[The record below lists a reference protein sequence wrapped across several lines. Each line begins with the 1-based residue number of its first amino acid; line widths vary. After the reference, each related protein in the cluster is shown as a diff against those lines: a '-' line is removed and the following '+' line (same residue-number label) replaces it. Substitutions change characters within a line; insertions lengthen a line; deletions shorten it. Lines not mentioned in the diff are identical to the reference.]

1 MNRVFVSI
9 LLFLTVACTGKSPQ
23 EKSAQKVETPLQN
36 TSIEFTEL
44 SHGFGELKAGEIV
57 LHTFEFENTGSH
69 DFVIES
75 IETDCGCV
83 HTNHI
88 QERVKPGEKGW
99 IEVELDT
106 SGLVGR
112 EYKTIEIH
120 GNSKELKH
128 LAIFATVKN
137 ELLDIKY

>member
-1 MNRVFVSI
+1 MHRIFVSI
-9 LLFLTVACTGKSPQ
+9 LLILTLACTTKSPQ
-23 EKSAQKVETPLQN
+23 KEELQKVEARPEN
-36 TSIEFTEL
+36 TTIEITEL
-44 SHGFGELKAGEIV
+44 AHGFGELQAGEIV
-57 LHTFEFENTGSH
+57 LHTFEFVNTGNH
-69 DFVIES
+69 DFLIES
-75 IETDCGCV
+75 IESDCGCV
-83 HTNHI
+83 HTNYI

-120 GNSKELKH
+120 GNSKDLKH

-137 ELLDIKY
+137 ELLEIK

>member
-1 MNRVFVSI
+1 MHRIFVSI
-9 LLFLTVACTGKSPQ
+9 LLILMLACTAKSP
-23 EKSAQKVETPLQN
+23 EKKELQKVEAPPEN
-36 TSIEFTEL
+36 TTIEITEL
-44 SHGFGELKAGEIV
+44 AHGFDELQAGEIV
-57 LHTFEFENTGSH
+57 LHTFEFVNTGNH
-69 DFVIES
+69 DFLIES
-75 IETDCGCV
+75 IESDCGCV
-83 HTNHI
+83 HTNYI

-120 GNSKELKH
+120 GNSKDLKH
-128 LAIFATVKN
+128 LTIFAEVKN

>member
-1 MNRVFVSI
+1 MQRMYISI
-9 LLFLTVACTGKSPQ
+9 LLLLLAACSGRSTKQQSTL
-23 EKSAQKVETPLQN
+23 ENIYDNAK
-36 TSIEFTEL
+36 TSIEFAEV

-57 LHTFEFENTGSH
+57 VYTFEFKNTGSH
-69 DFVIES
+69 NYVIKEIES
-75 IETDCGCV
+75 DCGCV
-83 HTNHI
+83 RTNFI
-88 QERVKPGEKGW
+88 REAVKPGEKGW
-99 IEVELDT
+99 IEVELDS

-120 GNSKELKH
+120 GNSNELKH

>member
-1 MNRVFVSI
+1 MA
-9 LLFLTVACTGKSPQ
+9 ACSGLPSKQQSTEENANDNAK
-23 EKSAQKVETPLQN
+23 
-36 TSIEFTEL
+36 TSIEFTEV

-57 LHTFEFENTGSH
+57 VYTFEFKNTGSH
-69 DFVIES
+69 NYVIKDVES
-75 IETDCGCV
+75 DCGCV
-83 HTNHI
+83 RTNFI
-88 QERVKPGEKGW
+88 REAIKPGKKGW
-99 IEVELDT
+99 IEVELDS

-120 GNSKELKH
+120 GNSNELKH